1 MNIDTSTLT
10 FGITND
16 IVILGS
22 NPEMADMSNPQG
34 NIEGLSH
41 YIVGEAPDGRRFAH
55 NAAAITHNGNA
66 DSDITVERLERL
78 ATHLNATHPAL
89 DADCWTEMQA
99 AYGSEAYQRDG
110 WEAVS
115 LWRELDDAYMA
126 GEISHCDAQSIYH
139 GCRLS

>member
-10 FGITND
+10 FGMTND

-41 YIVGEAPDGRRFAH
+41 YIVGEAPDGRRFVHSAF
-55 NAAAITHNGNA
+55 ALTHNGYAEN
-66 DSDITVERLERL
+66 DMTIERLKRL
-78 ATHLNATHPAL
+78 VDYLNANHPAL
-89 DADCWTEMQA
+89 DPYHWEEMQA

-110 WEAVS
+110 WEAAS
-115 LWRELDDAYMA
+115 LWRELDDACVA

-139 GCRLS
+139 GRRLS